1 MSRPDHPTSRPL
13 ATLLCGVLALAFALD
28 FACRTALADSVVL
41 RSTVRLPRGVTTV
54 QLRDVAHLDG
64 EATARL
70 ADTILADLG
79 SSTSIELSLEEIRAK
94 LVAITTTANLIDFS
108 GKRVVVRSA
117 DAGRPVAM
125 RGLALETAP
134 TLVSADSAD
143 ASVSARVE
151 FWADEATDI
160 RTPRGLIAE
169 MVGNAHAKSQAR
181 VRLVVLGADAA
192 FLDQTSST
200 RRFEVMPLGSLQA
213 DRVRI
218 RVIARDGDAVVGRT
232 ELIVL
237 TTLEARVATATDR
250 IRRGEPIGRAIE
262 VHTEHVAPSEFRD
275 LPPADALGTA
285 VASGQVRRGERI
297 TGTEVVQSAQ
307 IRRNDKVTIRR
318 ELGTMAVEISAI
330 AEEDGALGESIRFR
344 AVDRKD
350 RRDQRTFTAE
360 VTGPG
365 RAVIRD
371 SVPSPSRTI
380 ARDGARVG
388 A

>member
-1 MSRPDHPTSRPL
+1 MLRPTHATSRSL
-13 ATLLCGVLALAFALD
+13 TTLLCGTLALLFG
-28 FACRTALADSVVL
+28 CGEALADSIVL
-41 RSTVRLPRGVTTV
+41 RSQVRLPRGVTTV

-64 EATARL
+64 DATARL

-79 SSTSIELSLEEIRAK
+79 ASASIELSLEEIRAK

-108 GKRVVVRSA
+108 GKRVLIRSA

-125 RGLALETAP
+125 RGLALEAAP
-134 TLVSADSAD
+134 TLAAGDSTD
-143 ASVSARVE
+143 ASVAARVE

-169 MVGNAHAKSQAR
+169 MIGNAHAKSAAR

-192 FLDQTSST
+192 FLDQTSAT

-213 DRVRI
+213 DRVRV
-218 RVIARDGDAVVGRT
+218 RVLARDGDAVVGRT
-232 ELIVL
+232 ELIVV

-250 IRRGEPIGRAIE
+250 IRRGEPVGGAVEI
-262 VHTEHVAPSEFRD
+262 HTEHVAPSAYRD
-275 LPPADALGTA
+275 LPSVDALGTA

-297 TGTEVVQSAQ
+297 TGTEVVQAAQ
-307 IRRNDKVTIRR
+307 IRRNEKVTIRR

-330 AEEDGALGESIRFR
+330 AEEDGAFGETIRFR

-371 SVPSPSRTI
+371 AVPSPTRTI
-380 ARDGARVG
+380 ARDGA
-388 A
+388 